1 MSEWISPDDR
11 LPEHQQRYLVTI
23 KTHKGKVV
31 RSGTYFCELFMND
44 NGDIWKSTD
53 KEVTA
58 WMPLPEPYKRGKE
71 IK

>member
-1 MSEWISPDDR
+1 MSEWISPKDR

-23 KTHKGKVV
+23 KTHKREIV

-44 NGDIWKSTD
+44 NGDIWKPTD

-58 WMPLPEPYKRGKE
+58 WMPLPEPWRGE
-71 IK
+71 